1 MFNNHRNEDYNSK
14 VMLVISNSFIVT
26 KAQKEEG
33 IYSKSQNKTVA
44 ELAININAQ
53 KHSDI

>member
-1 MFNNHRNEDYNSK
+1 
-14 VMLVISNSFIVT
+14 MLVISNSFIVT